1 MAVQRT
7 AVSVFAPGDPPLAL
21 THVPLMQVPHGCV
34 NVHGHIHNQ
43 ASPTRHR
50 HINVTVEHLRYR
62 PARLSDIRRLAR
74 RLLEGRDVPG
84 RNTDG
89 TPGSGWT
96 SLPLRCLERAATPQ
110 RRTMASMKS
119 SIVQFD
125 RCTTDRIESSHASA
139 APRVAVLKRDRKP
152 SAAVPARVV
161 RRSPKQSAHRLCTEY
176 GTPMPSPMPS
186 AKNYGPDTTMRGLR
200 PELHVFAGHTDRTWR
215 RLPAIPPWVVRS
227 PATAGV
233 DVGSA
238 SGPAPTRSRPQP
250 SPGGRR
256 RNGPPSDAG
265 SRTPEA
271 RSPPP
276 ASGMGVALL
285 HRRFSGHFAGVSPR
299 SSPVRRHFRGGQRQ
313 ATPAHTPVRVTCR
326 AGSHRTVVCLLRPL
340 PLDIRAAF

>member
-1 MAVQRT
+1 MDETPSMHERQARALIRHARERGPIVCEGPDQTIWIWSDLHLGNMGTIRAFDRPFEKPYEMDHVLLEAWRKEAEADDTTICLGDVSVDGCLQEHHQEWWEQAPGAKWLVLGNHDVDPANEQRQVAVQRT

-200 PELHVFAGHTDRTWR
+200 TELHAG
-215 RLPAIPPWVVRS
+215 A
-227 PATAGV
+227 
-233 DVGSA
+233 SA
-238 SGPAPTRSRPQP
+238 
-250 SPGGRR
+250 
-256 RNGPPSDAG
+256 
-265 SRTPEA
+265 
-271 RSPPP
+271 
-276 ASGMGVALL
+276 
-285 HRRFSGHFAGVSPR
+285 
-299 SSPVRRHFRGGQRQ
+299 
-313 ATPAHTPVRVTCR
+313 
-326 AGSHRTVVCLLRPL
+326 
-340 PLDIRAAF
+340 